1 MAADDAQ
8 DPSRL
13 TTEQLR
19 EAIRGLEAKIAARL
33 DSMDRAAILL
43 HEDYVRVPTLLDRAI
58 IQVRELLEEKI
69 HKLDEVSA
77 ERFGRI
83 EIQFVERDKRT
94 EQLALANA
102 TAIAAALQAAK
113 EAVGEQNRS
122 AAVAIAKSENSTA
135 ESIKQLQVLFSSDR
149 SATNDKINDVKS
161 RLDKGEGISSG
172 FSKGGGVIVQV
183 ITSVLSAT
191 AIIVTVLLH
200 H

>member
-1 MAADDAQ
+1 MFVGAVM
-8 DPSRL
+8 L
-13 TTEQLR
+13 TTAIVGGMWGITYGLR
-19 EAIRGLEAKIAARL
+19 SDVRDLVTSSEAHSK
-33 DSMDRAAILL
+33 
-43 HEDYVRVPTLLDRAI
+43 
-58 IQVRELLEEKI
+58 LEE
-69 HKLDEVSA
+69 
-77 ERFGRI
+77 ERSNN
-83 EIQFVERDKRT
+83 
-94 EQLALANA
+94 L
-102 TAIAAALQAAK
+102 K